1 MRTMIEVIQANIIRN
16 GQPVLSQID
25 VKIMKGMSVVVT
37 GANGSG
43 KSSLI
48 KLLAGMYEPQQGSVN
63 RGFQSYAYV
72 PEHFPEHLPFTVE
85 TYLHLM
91 MEMGKVVDQV
101 RLDSYIELLQLQPFL
116 HTPLKKCSKGTKQKA
131 GIIQAL
137 MKESDVLF
145 LDEAFT
151 GLDESACE
159 TVVEALLE
167 LKGKKTMVFV
177 LHEEQ
182 LAQKLATHRAKLENG
197 RLVDFSSAQLISPTL
212 HITFSTKQ
220 PLSKSIHQ
228 KMKQI
233 SDEKMTLTVA
243 ESESDLM
250 LTELLK
256 QGAHILEVKA
266 GKNA

>member
-1 MRTMIEVIQANIIRN
+1 MGTMIEAIQVNIARN
-16 GQPVLSQID
+16 GQTILSQID

-63 RGFQSYAYV
+63 RSFQSYAYV

-85 TYLHLM
+85 KYLHLM
-91 MEMGKVVDQV
+91 MEMGRGMDKA

-145 LDEAFT
+145 LDEPFT
-151 GLDESACE
+151 GLDESTCE
-159 TVVEALLE
+159 TVVEVLLE
-167 LKGKKTMVFV
+167 LKEKKTMVFV

-182 LAQKLATHRAKLENG
+182 LVQKLATHRAKLENG
-197 RLVDFSSAQLISPTL
+197 RLADFSSIQLVNPSL

-220 PLSKSIHQ
+220 PLSTSIQQ

-233 SDEKMTLTVA
+233 SDEKMKLTVA
-243 ESESDLM
+243 ESESDFV

-266 GKNA
+266 GENE